1 MAVGPTGNNSMNFSA
16 LGKPVHRASYSSED
30 TAHPHARPWLGAWFT
45 GIVAALAL
53 FAGADFLI
61 RGLANSTHLAS
72 QAVDIQAP
80 DTYLAKLALVHQFP
94 GRAIAVIGDSQ
105 IVGHAMAEHGDPYWR
120 QHTLDRAL
128 IAKLAAN
135 PLTSEY
141 FAVNFGANGLLPADI
156 EVMAGDVS
164 NAGAA
169 AIVFNIS
176 LRSFSAA
183 FNKPDTEFARPWLKT
198 LCRDTHLSLP
208 RACDG
213 AGISG
218 RIQEFL
224 TQHWR
229 LYQLLGML
237 EDRFIGGRLR
247 DALVNLTNQ
256 ALSGARSSEDVD
268 DMLLLMLRARA
279 RFASVSFNEAHLE
292 ARALARTLLALRQS
306 SIPTV
311 IYYSPENPAQ
321 FSEIMDPERAARNR
335 SALLSAVN
343 SYASPQLIVAPPI
356 DVPAENFLDY
366 MHVNA
371 DGYRIVAARLFA
383 DLTELLRSPNA
394 ALDVR

>member
-1 MAVGPTGNNSMNFSA
+1 MNIPA
-16 LGKPVHRASYSSED
+16 LGKPPHQPSCSSEG
-30 TAHPHARPWLGAWFT
+30 AGRPPARLWLGAWFT
-45 GIVAALAL
+45 GIVAALAV
-53 FAGADFLI
+53 FTGADVLI
-61 RGLANSTHLAS
+61 RGFANSTRLAAQS
-72 QAVDIQAP
+72 IDIQAP
-80 DTYLAKLALVHQFP
+80 DTYLAKLALVHHFP

-105 IVGHAMAEHGDPYWR
+105 IVGHAMAEHGDTNWR

-128 IAKLAAN
+128 SEKLAAN
-135 PLTSEY
+135 PPTSEY

-156 EVMAGDVS
+156 EVMAGDIA

-169 AIVFNIS
+169 AIVFNIG

-198 LCRDTHLSLP
+198 LCRDTHPSLP
-208 RACDG
+208 RTCDG

-224 TQHWR
+224 AQHWR

-247 DALVNLTNQ
+247 DALVNLTTE
-256 ALSGARSSEDVD
+256 ALSGAGSSEDMD
-268 DMLLLMLRARA
+268 DVLLLMLRARA
-279 RFASVSFNEAHLE
+279 RFASVSFDKSHLQ
-292 ARALARTLLALRQS
+292 ARALARTLLALRRL

-311 IYYSPENPAQ
+311 IYYSAENPVQ
-321 FSEIMDPERAARNR
+321 FSEVMDLERAARNR
-335 SALLSAVN
+335 SALLFAVS

-356 DVPAENFLDY
+356 DMPAEDFLDY

-371 DGYRIVAARLFA
+371 DGYRIVAAHLFV
-383 DLTELLRSPNA
+383 DLTELLRSTNA